1 MTTVGDPPDRHDPH
15 DEIRAKVGQ
24 YFDGELAA
32 ADEPA
37 VLDHLADCER
47 CQAELG
53 DVVGIHVAAATP
65 RVRDAEPAR
74 RDAGPAQRDGEPA
87 QREVV
92 PLDAAR
98 KRSRRWRGA
107 IAAAAVVAAAAA
119 VAVVVWPRETPRAQL
134 VLAPSRAI
142 EARFEGGPFAAH
154 RPYAV
159 MRGASAREPIALDA
173 LADLERRGDR
183 AVLIAALASSGD
195 VARARDVAAAGSS
208 SASDRAAIALVAG
221 APEEALALLEGRA
234 TTPAAIWNLAL
245 AARELGL
252 PLVARRRFTEVVE
265 RGEPGWR
272 DEAARQVTALDEVE
286 AARTAFRDFQVRARA
301 MIGGAGPAITPADA
315 AQFPAQARATLLDAL
330 RVAADREAALA
341 LAPIAEALD
350 RATGG
355 GHARAALDRVAASRF
370 AVRARFRERF
380 RALAGQALE
389 PAKIG
394 PLIDELRRAGR
405 DAEDIL
411 IGALFWTGQIRSHLS
426 EVRTLVAPHRDP
438 WFDLLLV
445 YEGLSSERA
454 ALGAAAVVD
463 RARAAADAC
472 ADAWAFRCGQIAFVA
487 AQVLTEVGR
496 DDDAITYA
504 RRARAHYAA
513 AAMPILEDR
522 ALAYLGE
529 LERYRD
535 RRALARATFEEAELR
550 AAGTDCLGATY
561 AQIGRAKLA
570 LVEGQL
576 ASARSLLPAPDACG
590 APPDRIA
597 VTIAVDLARE
607 SGSPDDRTAA
617 EAWLAAAR
625 RTGDPVLVALAEVGA
640 GRLAIAA
647 DPSAGELL
655 RDWLVAHPPGDA
667 DNLAQR
673 AWATGALVAGA
684 GERGAW
690 AAVADAA
697 ATEIGA
703 SPTTGCWLIASV
715 DQDRQVVAARDTAGR
730 WLGRARRA
738 PVGELD
744 PQTFVPGDI
753 AAALAGCPRIGV
765 IARPPLHGKTALLS
779 PSLPWAFVGG
789 PPRPAGRGA
798 RRTVIVTDVA
808 PPEASLQLPRL
819 EPGAAFPDD
828 VVVIRGGA
836 ATPAR
841 VLAELA
847 GATYVEIN
855 AHGVADIDA
864 ADASFLALSPEPSG
878 RFMLT
883 AGDVRGAKID
893 GAVVVLA
900 ACRGARLAPY
910 LHRRWTLPDAF
921 VAAGARAVIA
931 TDIDVPDASAGPV
944 LAEIRARIERGEP
957 PAATVAAVRA
967 AAIAKDPNSWVARI
981 AVFE

>member
-1 MTTVGDPPDRHDPH
+1 MTEGDRQDPH
-15 DEIRAKVGQ
+15 DEIRAKIGL

-32 ADEPA
+32 QDEPA

-53 DVVGIHVAAATP
+53 DVIGIHVAAA
-65 RVRDAEPAR
+65 RERGAEPAR
-74 RDAGPAQRDGEPA
+74 ADRPGPAR
-87 QREVV
+87 VV
-92 PLDAAR
+92 PLDTGR
-98 KRSRRWRGA
+98 KRSRRWRQVIAGGA
-107 IAAAAVVAAAAA
+107 VLAAAAVL
-119 VAVVVWPRETPRAQL
+119 AVVLWPRDRTPARVAL

-142 EARFEGGPFAAH
+142 EARFEAGPFAAH
-154 RPYAV
+154 RPYEV
-159 MRGASAREPIALDA
+159 MRGASAREPIALPA
-173 LADLERRGDR
+173 LAELERSGDK
-183 AVLIAALASSGD
+183 AVLVAALASSGD
-195 VARARDVAAAGSS
+195 VARARDVAAA
-208 SASDRAAIALVAG
+208 SAVPAADRAALALVAG
-221 APEEALALLEGRA
+221 APEEALALLEGSE
-234 TTPAAIWNLAL
+234 TSPAALWNLAL

-252 PLVARRRFTEVVE
+252 PMVARRRFAEVVS

-272 DEAARQVTALDEVE
+272 DEAARQVAALDATE
-286 AARTAFRDFQVRARA
+286 AVRAAVRDFQARSRA
-301 MIGGAGPAITPADA
+301 MIAGAGPAITPADA
-315 AQFPAQARATLLDAL
+315 TQFPALARGAFHDAL
-330 RVAADREAALA
+330 RVATDREAALA

-350 RATGG
+350 RATGT
-355 GHARAALDRVAASRF
+355 GHARAALDRVAAARF

-380 RALAGQALE
+380 RALAGQSLE
-389 PAKIG
+389 TAKIG

-411 IGALFWTGQIRSHLS
+411 AGALVWSGQVRSHLS
-426 EVRTLVAPHRDP
+426 EARTLAAAHRDP
-438 WFDLLLV
+438 WFELLV
-445 YEGLSSERA
+445 IHEELAAERA
-454 ALGAAAVVD
+454 ERGAAAVVD
-463 RARAAADAC
+463 RARAATDAC
-472 ADAWAFRCGQIAFVA
+472 GDVWAFRCGQLAHVT
-487 AQVLTEVGR
+487 AQVLTEVGH
-496 DDDAITYA
+496 DDDAIVYA
-504 RRARAHYAA
+504 RRMRAHYAA
-513 AAMPILEDR
+513 AVMPILEDR
-522 ALAYLGE
+522 ALAYIGE

-535 RRALARATFEEAELR
+535 RRALARATFEEVELR
-550 AAGTDCLGATY
+550 AAGGDCESATY
-561 AQIGRAKLA
+561 ARIGRAKLA

-576 ASARSLLPAPDACG
+576 AAARSLLPALDACG

-607 SGSPDDRTAA
+607 SGDPADRTTA
-617 EAWLAAAR
+617 EAWLEAAR
-625 RTGDPVLVALAEVGA
+625 RTGDPALVALADVGA

-647 DPSAGELL
+647 EPSAGELL

-690 AAVADAA
+690 AAVASAA
-697 ATEIGA
+697 AAEIGA

-715 DQDRQVVAARDTAGR
+715 DQDRQVVAARDAAGR

-744 PQTFVPGDI
+744 PETFVPGDV
-753 AAALAGCPRIGV
+753 AAALAGCPHVGV
-765 IARPPLHGKTALLS
+765 IARPPLHGKAALL
-779 PSLPWAFVGG
+779 PPALPWAFVGG
-789 PPRPAGRGA
+789 PPRPAPGRP
-798 RRTVIVTDVA
+798 RRTVIVTDAA
-808 PPEASLQLPRL
+808 PPVTSLQLPRL
-819 EPGAAFPDD
+819 EPGAAAPED
-828 VVVIRGGA
+828 VVVIRGDA

-841 VLAELA
+841 VLTELA

-893 GAVVVLA
+893 GAVIVLA

-921 VAAGARAVIA
+921 VAAGAHAVIA
-931 TDIDVPDASAGPV
+931 TDIDVPDASAGLV
-944 LAEIRARIERGEP
+944 FAEIRTRIEQGQT
-957 PAATVAAVRA
+957 PAAAVAAVRA
-967 AAIAKDPNSWVARI
+967 GATAKDPRSWVARI